1 MRGNRRSWDLVDGA
15 ELTYHCMCE
24 SDSSVEPLGWT
35 GRPVDPWSAHVITT
49 NEDLAAL
56 SGVSSGANSSSWRL
70 GHSGTKFYKSDTTAR
85 CKRSQSRTKGF
96 PTSHSKPNQSLQTT
110 NKTRPEI
117 NLKTATNSK
126 NVSKP
131 TRNKPSLYKDM
142 PDIPFI
148 MEDLHSHPRYR
159 GLNDSLAHLE
169 HYLSSY
175 TYPQME
181 ERLAGS
187 LSQEMYPDCV
197 GYLGEDGGWR
207 RGRGREVKV
216 RPSSIVQVLM
226 EDSVSSQSSHHHL
239 ATQVVQK
246 YTGLIEI
253 HGLCYCLP

>member
-24 SDSSVEPLGWT
+24 SGSSVEGSLPLGWT

-49 NEDLAAL
+49 SCENADFAAL

-96 PTSHSKPNQSLQTT
+96 PTSHSKPNQSLQTM

-117 NLKTATNSK
+117 NLKTATNYKS
-126 NVSKP
+126 VSKP
-131 TRNKPSLYKDM
+131 TRNKPSLYKDV

-148 MEDLHSHPRYR
+148 MEDLHSHPRYG
-159 GLNDSLAHLE
+159 GLNDISLAHLE

-181 ERLAGS
+181 DRLAGS
-187 LSQEMYPDCV
+187 LSQEMCPDCV
-197 GYLGEDGGWR
+197 GYLGEDGGGR
-207 RGRGREVKV
+207 RGRGWEAKV

-226 EDSVSSQSSHHHL
+226 EDSMSSQSSRHHL
-239 ATQVVQK
+239 ATQVVQR
-246 YTGLIEI
+246 
-253 HGLCYCLP
+253 